1 MIDGKKEFLDM
12 SVDTRP
18 LNTDYPGTSGIVVK
32 WVRRCGL
39 PLAILLWAGVVALI
53 FWAAAHITRALLIL
67 TIAALLAFAITP
79 LVKILQ
85 RFIPRFLAILIVYLV
100 VLFGIGLLVYLV
112 VSTAI
117 IQGAALVTQVRAF
130 LDGKTDPLASFEQ
143 PLRSFGITTQ
153 QLADFRQQIIG
164 RLGGVAGDAIPF
176 LRSFLDFLLDTVI
189 IAVISIYLLLDGARV
204 TRWLR
209 GNMPIIERRRVN
221 FLLDTIQRIVGGYI
235 RGQLLLSSLI
245 GVLVGV
251 GMALFHVPYAVL
263 LGVMAFVLEF
273 IPVLGTLISGAIC
286 VLLAL
291 TQGWLI
297 AVGVL
302 VYFIV
307 VHILEGDIIGPR
319 IVGEAVGLHPVVSLV
334 ALVAGAQLFGI
345 WGALF
350 ASPIAGVLQALLIA
364 LWTEWRARHPEQFP
378 GQKKVEEQ
386 LNKNVADHTLDV
398 PKK

>member
-235 RGQLLLSSLI
+235 RGQLLLSTLI